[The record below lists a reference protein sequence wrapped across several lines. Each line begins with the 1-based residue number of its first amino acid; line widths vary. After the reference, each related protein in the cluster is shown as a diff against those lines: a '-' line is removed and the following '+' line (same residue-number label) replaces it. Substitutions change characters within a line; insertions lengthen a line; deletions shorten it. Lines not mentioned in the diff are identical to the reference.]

1 MKDPSFI
8 RPIVITANSSSYLV
22 HYRKLLIKNLNSK
35 NQVITITPQDHS
47 SITLSKISINLPWR
61 IERKKDRN
69 PISFIFSLLRMFFL
83 IRAVKPKIVHSHTLR
98 TNLIIA
104 IVCHFYRI
112 PCILSFTGLGILSKE
127 NESKLLF
134 KIILKTIMFFSINQ
148 KNGLIFWKKNS
159 KRSRFIF
166 QNKNDLSTFSEI
178 NKNAKY
184 ISRVIYGS
192 GIPKKYF
199 TVKKTFKYHLNEENS
214 IKASNKFQFIYCAR
228 LLISKGI
235 KTFLQIADSN
245 KDHDF
250 IIYGSFDHSSKD
262 SIKKSDFLNLSE
274 KENII
279 YQGNIKNP
287 LLNIKY
293 PNPILVIPS
302 DYGEGFPRAILEAF
316 ALRIPVISSLSATIN
331 LFTRNS
337 LYIAYEK
344 EVTNYNLLIVQIIKD
359 KKNGNLEKK
368 INYAYNFSKR
378 FTEKEI
384 VKETKK
390 LYFELS

>member
-1 MKDPSFI
+1 MKDPSFV

-22 HYRKLLIKNLNSK
+22 HYRKLLIKNLNLK

-47 SITLSKISINLPWR
+47 SISLSKLSINLPWR

-104 IVCHFYRI
+104 IVCHFYSI

-134 KIILKTIMFFSINQ
+134 KIILKTIMFFSINE
-148 KNGLIFWKKNS
+148 KSGLIFWKKNS
-159 KRSRFIF
+159 NRSRFIF
-166 QNKNDLSTFSEI
+166 QNNNDFLIFSQINNKALSLSKI
-178 NKNAKY
+178 
-184 ISRVIYGS
+184 IYGS
-192 GIPKKYF
+192 GIPRKYF
-199 TVKKTFKYHLNEENS
+199 TNKNNSYHNLNKVNS
-214 IKASNKFQFIYCAR
+214 IKEKNKFQFIYCAR

-235 KTFLQIADSN
+235 KTFIEIANSN

-250 IIYGSFDHSSKD
+250 IIFGNFDDSSKD
-262 SIKKSDFLNLSE
+262 SIKKSDFENLSK

-279 YQGNIKNP
+279 YKGHIKNP
-287 LLNIKY
+287 LLNIKH
-293 PNPILVIPS
+293 PNPVLIVPS
-302 DYGEGFPRAILEAF
+302 DYGEGLPRAILEAF

-331 LFTRNS
+331 LFKRNS

-344 EVTNYNLLIVQIIKD
+344 KVTNYNLLIDQIIKD

-390 LYFELS
+390 LYLELS